1 MELTANVT
9 RQGLLNTLIIDDEEH
24 QRNSLER
31 LVKMYCPTL
40 NVVGQ
45 ADGVKTGIEA
55 IQKYKPDLVLLDIR
69 LADGLGFDILERL
82 RPFDFK
88 VIFISAYEQFAL
100 RALRYTSLNYLLKPV
115 DPDELIKVVEKA
127 SLQMRSE

>member
-127 SLQMRSE
+127 SLQLRSE